1 MNKPQQNTNLNEQ
14 ILELK
19 AKRNLI
25 FNSINN
31 ERLNEEAAEKN
42 AENARALE
50 AKAKE
55 DLGIAVAERDKA
67 KSDRLLELVLLENT
81 RYTRDVVA
89 ADERKLLKKKN
100 DLEQS
105 IADLRNQKIR
115 GERILREGLALKGK
129 EIQKQADLLHEEQK
143 KREAEYKEFVERN
156 DRAREDLR
164 QTEQKNQDI
173 FQGIELQKHT
183 LEKLNGDIESAR
195 LAKVSAEDELRA
207 SQSTLAALKKEI
219 ADFTAARESN
229 NKVLDQLETQKKDAE
244 GKINDLKKQSE
255 DITKRLG
262 AIGTKEQELQERESQ
277 YKDFCKKAGIPW

>member
-173 FQGIELQKHT
+173 FQGIEL
-183 LEKLNGDIESAR
+183 IYESR
-195 LAKVSAEDELRA
+195 
-207 SQSTLAALKKEI
+207 
-219 ADFTAARESN
+219 N
-229 NKVLDQLETQKKDAE
+229 WMGVLDVNLFNQFFL
-244 GKINDLKKQSE
+244 S
-255 DITKRLG
+255 TKVE
-262 AIGTKEQELQERESQ
+262 IGWG
-277 YKDFCKKAGIPW
+277 Y